1 MLKTFQIDLYSK
13 KLENNFQKKKFKTIV
28 QNYFKKQLATCSRFF
43 NTSPQKF
50 KENII
55 QNEFC

>member
-13 KLENNFQKKKFKTIV
+13 KLENNFQKKNFKTIV

-43 NTSPQKF
+43 NTSP
-50 KENII
+50 
-55 QNEFC
+55 